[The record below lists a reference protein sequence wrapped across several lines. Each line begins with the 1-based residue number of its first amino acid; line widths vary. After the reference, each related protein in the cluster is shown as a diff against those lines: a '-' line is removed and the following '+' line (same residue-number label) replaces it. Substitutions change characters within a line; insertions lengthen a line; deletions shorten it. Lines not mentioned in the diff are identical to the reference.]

1 MRWVKPQWINLNL
14 KYTDL
19 WVTSHKQINL
29 YQNEFVVILFLIVWK
44 IQYIWLILKTD
55 PQEILNHLISIQS
68 LDE

>member
-55 PQEILNHLISIQS
+55 PQELLNHLISIQS